1 MLHEV
6 LFSVGGMKSE
16 CVGVVKD
23 KEMKVEEIETPL
35 TLGESEEGRVH
46 RGRTPLF

>member
-1 MLHEV
+1 
-6 LFSVGGMKSE
+6 
-16 CVGVVKD
+16 VKD

-46 RGRTPLF
+46 RGRRRTPLF